1 MARLPYVDAAT
12 ASPAV
17 RETLARVPESLRIF
31 RMMAHAET
39 NLRPLLRLGTSILT
53 EQKLSGALR
62 ELAILRVARLSPAEY
77 EWIQHVPIAQ
87 AVGVS
92 AAQVEALRRDD
103 IAAACFSAPERL
115 VLRFTTEV
123 VREVRASDAVFA
135 EMVQCFTPQE
145 IVELILAIG
154 FYMTM
159 ARLMESTGLDLDE
172 AAGGV
177 MMDGLKRANPKRHTA
192 RKAST

>member
-1 MARLPYVDAAT
+1 MARLPYVDLAT
-12 ASPAV
+12 ASPRV
-17 RETLARVPESLRIF
+17 RETLERVPAPLKIF
-31 RMMAHAET
+31 FMMAHAET

-53 EQKLSGALR
+53 EQKLNAALR

-87 AVGVS
+87 AVGVTN
-92 AAQVEALRRDD
+92 AQIDALQRDG
-103 IAAACFSAPERL
+103 ITESCFNATEQL

-123 VREVRASDAVFA
+123 VRDVRASSEAFA
-135 EMVQCFTPQE
+135 EMAQRFSPQE

-159 ARLMESTGLDLDE
+159 ARLMETTGVDLE
-172 AAGGV
+172 PAPGMRMAEG
-177 MMDGLKRANPKRHTA
+177 MKRGK
-192 RKAST
+192 